1 MKSHLAKPEPFRSGI
16 YRSWSFRY
24 PSLLL
29 LVSTARCSPLSIAC
43 MQHTC
48 LNPASLKFLPQQ
60 LRVPA
65 SYRSLSSESTASIP
79 HQILPHPAILIL
91 APPIAANLIDISIFR
106 IYGLFMHA
114 AQSER
119 MTDLWKITRCW
130 HCKTLLYVWRC
141 TVPQHNWTLSSAVN
155 TFHMCAVFFK

>member
-16 YRSWSFRY
+16 YQSWSFRY

-60 LRVPA
+60 LRVLKLTSSPLPQIA
-65 SYRSLSSESTASIP
+65 VLRINSLNSPTKSCLT
-79 HQILPHPAILIL
+79 
-91 APPIAANLIDISIFR
+91 PPS
-106 IYGLFMHA
+106 
-114 AQSER
+114 
-119 MTDLWKITRCW
+119 
-130 HCKTLLYVWRC
+130 
-141 TVPQHNWTLSSAVN
+141 
-155 TFHMCAVFFK
+155 